1 MPKRPVTLLAHAAFL
16 TPLLVFNLACNS
28 AGGGGADRDAAT
40 DQGKGSG
47 SGGKAGPSASGG
59 AIGSG
64 GATPATGSGGTT
76 SSGGA
81 SSSGGT
87 SSSGGATASGGSPGS
102 GGGGRASGG
111 GTASGGASGT
121 SGAGSGGA
129 AGGMTP
135 TGGVAGPGG
144 KAGTVGGGGAG
155 GASGAA
161 GGSPAAE
168 LAVLTDT
175 NRDGKIDGND
185 TANAMD
191 WAWKGKGAF
200 FVANVDDDDK
210 DGKSDASD
218 QVVNGSADE
227 ADLARVL
234 IQVGPALLGK
244 AKSIAVSVASGSAH
258 VHLFEKSGTT
268 WKAVTGALAQIGAAV
283 ELGVEAIDFADVGW
297 DGMLTIK
304 VDLMDGTTLVQ
315 SQSVKMRVAPWLLLP
330 NSAKSELVYIIGGST
345 GDALRADIDAVLKQK
360 GLPPCQ
366 TPTPSGQ
373 DQWYQDTMEIGYT
386 QLPGAAPMH
395 VVMTAQ
401 RGAVSD
407 NVAKMLLAPDFGFI
421 SIGTVRSSSTSGFG
435 GDHWMDWMGNLEVT
449 HPMPGYPFGRVY
461 HGRSSNTTFHPT
473 ILKFIEAQE
482 LQKPISIYTEWLF
495 IQHVDEIISFVVG
508 KDGRPRMLVAS
519 PAAANE
525 VLKTG
530 YDADQ
535 QKIQGYMDEAV
546 ATMKKEIGIADADII
561 PLPVYYDG
569 SGLDFAARWSDPV
582 NSIFINGSFL
592 MGQTDTPAAI
602 KTSVESKL
610 TAAGIEPVWVDDGNY
625 HPGGGNVHCG
635 TNVAKTP
642 PCANFAACL

>member
-1 MPKRPVTLLAHAAFL
+1 MRIRPLVLPSLAS
-16 TPLLVFNLACNS
+16 LLVVGIACTS
-28 AGGGGADRDAAT
+28 PGGSGTHDAAP
-40 DQGKGSG
+40 DQGS
-47 SGGKAGPSASGG
+47 
-59 AIGSG
+59 
-64 GATPATGSGGTT
+64 
-76 SSGGA
+76 
-81 SSSGGT
+81 
-87 SSSGGATASGGSPGS
+87 SPGS
-102 GGGGRASGG
+102 GGKSSMS
-111 GTASGGASGT
+111 ASGGASG
-121 SGAGSGGA
+121 SGGATHPGGSGGAMGSGGAPGSGSGGRVGSGGAASSDSGAGAGGHVDHGGAGGSGGRGATGSGGSDAPTGGASGGGAAGSGGA
-129 AGGMTP
+129 A
-135 TGGVAGPGG
+135 
-144 KAGTVGGGGAG
+144 
-155 GASGAA
+155 AA
-161 GGSPAAE
+161 G
-168 LAVLTDT
+168 LAVVTDT
-175 NRDGKIDGND
+175 NRDGKVDASDI
-185 TANAMD
+185 ANFMD
-191 WAWKGKGAF
+191 WSWKGKGAF
-200 FVANVDDDDK
+200 LIANVDDDDM

-218 QVVNGSADE
+218 QIVNGATDE
-227 ADLARVL
+227 RDLARVL
-234 IQVGPALLGK
+234 IQVDSALL
-244 AKSIAVSVASGSAH
+244 AKVTSVMVSVGSGSTH
-258 VHLFEKSGTT
+258 VHLFEKSGAT
-268 WKAVTGALAQIGAAV
+268 WKPVNGPLGQVAAQA
-283 ELGVEAIDFADVGW
+283 ELGVEAIDFADTGW
-297 DGMLTIK
+297 DGMVTIK
-304 VDLMDGTTLVQ
+304 ADLMDGTTLVKTQ
-315 SQSVKMRVAPWLLLP
+315 SAKLRVAPWLLLP
-330 NSAKSELVYIIGGST
+330 NSAKSELVYIIGDST
-345 GDALRADIDAVLKQK
+345 GNALRADIDAVLKQK
-360 GLPPCQ
+360 GLPACQ

-386 QLPGAAPMH
+386 QLPGTPPMH

-421 SIGTVRSSSTSGFG
+421 SIGTVRSSSTGGIG

-461 HGRSSNTTFHPT
+461 HGRSANTTFHPT

-495 IQHVDEIISFVVG
+495 IQHVDEIISFVMA

-535 QKIQGYMDEAV
+535 QKIQGYLDEAV

-610 TAAGIEPVWVDDGNY
+610 AAVGVEPVWVDDSNY

-642 PCANFAACL
+642 PCPDFAQCL